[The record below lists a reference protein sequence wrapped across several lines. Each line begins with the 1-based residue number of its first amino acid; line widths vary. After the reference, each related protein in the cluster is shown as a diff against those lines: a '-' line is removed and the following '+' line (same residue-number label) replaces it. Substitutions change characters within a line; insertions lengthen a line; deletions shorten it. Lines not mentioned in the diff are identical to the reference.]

1 MKPPEIVNATK
12 EQLDELLALAKPTF
26 SEAQYEL
33 LKQILG
39 TFSYVMLSL
48 QNVRISL
55 KRFRK
60 MLFGASTESKRNLK
74 GIGSSTD
81 KTSTSADDTAPNKVA
96 SKEAETQ
103 TENAPPAKEDRKA
116 KPGHG
121 RNGADKYYDSPVI
134 KITMPGMMPG
144 DYCPKCFTG
153 RVYYMMPRTIVRIVG
168 QPPLKSTIYQLEQL
182 RCRSCD
188 EIYSAPMPEGV
199 FESKYDYSCASMI
212 AMFRYGIGM
221 PFNRLERLQANLN
234 VPVSDA
240 TQWDIVSNAVPAPK
254 AVYNELIY
262 QAAQADLLHCDDS
275 PMKVLSLMEERKK
288 IEAVGGT
295 PPTKAINTSGI
306 VAVLPEGRKVVLFF
320 TGQQHAGDNLGDIL
334 ALRNIMLDPPIQ
346 MSDALA
352 CNHVSEFPRLIA
364 LCLTHGRRRFV
375 DVMEHFP
382 KECHYVINILA
393 MIYDYDAHCRNQKMS
408 PDERLLYHKDHSA
421 KSMQEL
427 KVWMDKQFS
436 QKTVEPNSELGKAIQ
451 YMLNHW
457 DGLTLFLHKAG
468 APLDNNICEQ
478 ALKRAIMH
486 RKNSMFYKTIKGAQV
501 GDIYMSIIH
510 TCELCKVNTFD
521 YLQALHSHAN
531 AVIAN
536 AALWLP
542 WNYKEQLLVGT

>member
-1 MKPPEIVNATK
+1 MKPPEIVNVTE
-12 EQLDELLALAKPTF
+12 EQIAEILALAKPTF
-26 SEAQYEL
+26 PEPQYEL
-33 LKQILG
+33 LKKILG

-74 GIGSSTD
+74 GMDSSAD
-81 KTSTSADDTAPNKVA
+81 KTSTSVDDIAPNEV
-96 SKEAETQ
+96 EAQ
-103 TENAPPAKEDRKA
+103 TEGAPPAKEDRKP

-121 RNGADKYYDSPVI
+121 RNGADKYHDSPVI
-134 KITMPGMMPG
+134 KITMPGLTSG

-153 RVYYMMPRTIVRIVG
+153 RVYYMPPRTIVRVVG

-212 AMFRYGIGM
+212 AMFRYGLGM

-240 TQWDIVSNAVPAPK
+240 TQWDIVSKAVPAPK

-275 PMKVLSLMEERKK
+275 PMKVLSLMADRKK
-288 IEAVGGT
+288 IEAAGGT
-295 PPTKAINTSGI
+295 PPIKAINTSGI

-320 TGQQHAGDNLGDIL
+320 TGHQHAGDNLGDIL
-334 ALRNIMLDPPIQ
+334 ALRNVMLDPPIQ

-352 CNHVSEFPRLIA
+352 CNHVSEFLRLIA

-393 MIYDYDAHCRNQKMS
+393 IIYVNDAHSRDQKMS
-408 PDERLLYHKDHSA
+408 PDERLLYHQAHSA
-421 KSMQEL
+421 KPMQEL
-427 KVWMDKQFS
+427 KVWLDEQFA
-436 QKTVEPNSELGKAIQ
+436 QKKVEPNSELGKAIQ
-451 YMLNHW
+451 YMINHW

-468 APLDNNICEQ
+468 APIDNN
-478 ALKRAIMH
+478 
-486 RKNSMFYKTIKGAQV
+486 
-501 GDIYMSIIH
+501 
-510 TCELCKVNTFD
+510 LC
-521 YLQALHSHAN
+521 
-531 AVIAN
+531 N
-536 AALWLP
+536 AASGITNVMPTAGL
-542 WNYKEQLLVGT
+542 

>member
-1 MKPPEIVNATK
+1 MKPPEIVNVTE
-12 EQLDELLALAKPTF
+12 EQIAEILALAKPAF
-26 SEAQYEL
+26 PEPQYEL
-33 LKQILG
+33 LKKILD
-39 TFSYVMLSL
+39 TFFYVMLSL

-60 MLFGASTESKRNLK
+60 MLFGTSTESKRNLK
-74 GIGSSTD
+74 GMDANTD
-81 KTSTSADDTAPNKVA
+81 KTSTSTDDTAPN
-96 SKEAETQ
+96 EAMEK
-103 TENAPPAKEDRKA
+103 TEGMPPAKDERKV

-121 RNGADKYYDSPVI
+121 RNGADKYHDSPVI
-134 KITMPGMMPG
+134 KITIAGMQPG

-153 RVYYMMPRTIVRIVG
+153 KIYYSTPRTIVKVVG
-168 QPPLKSTIYQLEQL
+168 QPPLKSTIYQLEQY

-188 EIYSAPMPEGV
+188 AIFSAPMPAGIINC
-199 FESKYDYSCASMI
+199 KYDHSCATMI
-212 AMFRYGIGM
+212 AMLRYGSGM

-234 VPVSDA
+234 VPLSDA
-240 TQWDIVSNAVPAPK
+240 TQWDIVSK
-254 AVYNELIY
+254 AVATPSVVFDMLIY
-262 QAAQADLLHCDDS
+262 QAAQADILHCDDS
-275 PMKVLSLMEERKK
+275 PMKVLSLMEERKE
-288 IEAVGGT
+288 IEAEGKN
-295 PPTKAINTSGI
+295 PKNKAINTSGI

-320 TGQQHAGDNLGDIL
+320 TGHQHAGQNIGDIL
-334 ALRNIMLDPPIQ
+334 ALRNTMLAPPIQ

-352 CNHVSEFPRLIA
+352 SNHVSEFSRLIA

-382 KECHYVINILA
+382 KECHYVINTLGTVYA
-393 MIYDYDAHCRNQKMS
+393 NDAHCRNQKMS
-408 PDERLLYHKDHSA
+408 SDGRLLYHQAHSA
-421 KSMQEL
+421 KPMHEL
-427 KVWMDKQFS
+427 KLWMDEQFA
-436 QKTVEPNSELGKAIQ
+436 QKKVEPNSELGKAIQ
-451 YMLNHW
+451 YMINHW
-457 DGLTLFLHKAG
+457 DGLTLFLHKSG
-468 APLDNNICEQ
+468 APLDNNLCEQ

-542 WNYKEQLLVGT
+542 WNYKEQLLVAT